1 MYANSYSK
9 TIALLILINFCAC
22 AFIEDK
28 LGIGTNNPS
37 QIGQTP
43 SDCQDTTD
51 QGCQT
56 PQTPSSLGT
65 WDQMTDG
72 PVGLLWASAAGVSG
86 KGYVLNGCKDVF
98 CVGNYAHKATLEFD
112 PSMNSGLGSWT
123 TRETFPEQVT
133 TSVTNY
139 IGFGASTGNIG
150 LFGLGVYLVQTP
162 PINISTFHHGDIFE
176 LTPYSSSLWTKIDR
190 PSTVHADGQLDR
202 RKNSVSLAI
211 DQDIYL
217 GMGSSASA
225 VLDDW
230 WKYDTISRNWKKLAP
245 LPSMLSGSSAP
256 IAQGRSDALA
266 FSIGQKAYVGCGL
279 GPNDEKLS
287 DMWEFSLPSAN
298 SPLGQWTFLGFAPF
312 CPRSKAQ
319 AFSIGNFGY
328 VATGWIYDSTP
339 LQGDNVKNDVWKFD
353 PSQPFDQ
360 AITQLPSL
368 PGEPRH
374 AAINF
379 VIGQNAYVGFGE
391 GIVCSSTSCSSKYLK
406 DIYRFTP

>member
-245 LPSMLSGSSAP
+245 LPSVGTYMQGERLLHIFIKRKRLVSFLKKSLIDLKLDRADTHVFTVRGFEEVMARRRPLSSFC
-256 IAQGRSDALA
+256 LA
-266 FSIGQKAYVGCGL
+266 KQSLRKQKN
-279 GPNDEKLS
+279 PK
-287 DMWEFSLPSAN
+287 
-298 SPLGQWTFLGFAPF
+298 
-312 CPRSKAQ
+312 
-319 AFSIGNFGY
+319 
-328 VATGWIYDSTP
+328 
-339 LQGDNVKNDVWKFD
+339 
-353 PSQPFDQ
+353 
-360 AITQLPSL
+360 
-368 PGEPRH
+368 
-374 AAINF
+374 
-379 VIGQNAYVGFGE
+379 
-391 GIVCSSTSCSSKYLK
+391 
-406 DIYRFTP
+406 